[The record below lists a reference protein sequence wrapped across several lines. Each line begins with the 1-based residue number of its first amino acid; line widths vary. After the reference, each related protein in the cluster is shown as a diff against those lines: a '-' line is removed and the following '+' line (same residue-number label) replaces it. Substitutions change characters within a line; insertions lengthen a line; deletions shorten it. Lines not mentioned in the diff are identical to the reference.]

1 MGRVY
6 PNCVKTPKGI
16 EEVERKV
23 HGLALKSRQVL
34 IMIDG
39 RRDFRALQEIFPPD
53 MVPGILD
60 ELLAGGFIRELEPP
74 KPVEPA
80 PVKRVPSASSDE
92 ERYTMARNF
101 MLNTVSAFV
110 GMAGS
115 SLTDKIEQT
124 MDLSDL
130 APLYH
135 DWRDA
140 IALSSDGKKRLG
152 ELETQLITLL
162 GEPPLSPT
170 AQAAAPA
177 VSRPAAAQA
186 RPADDDERVS
196 MARNFMINTTTTF
209 IGMAGSALVDKLEQA
224 ENITTLRHL
233 YYDWKESM
241 QLDKE
246 ARQRLPD
253 LEKRLAALLS

>member
-1 MGRVY
+1 MARVY

-16 EEVERKV
+16 EEVERKT
-23 HGLALKSRQVL
+23 HGRALKSRQVL

-39 RRDFRALQEIFPPD
+39 RRDLQALQEIFPPD

-60 ELLAGGFIRELEPP
+60 ELLAGGFIRELEAP
-74 KPVEPA
+74 KPVA
-80 PVKRVPSASSDE
+80 PPSAQRVPVAGNDA

-101 MLNTVSAFV
+101 MLNTVSTFV

-115 SLTDKIEQT
+115 SLVGRIEQA
-124 MDLSDL
+124 MDIDGL

-152 ELETQLITLL
+152 ELETQLIILL
-162 GEPPLSPT
+162 GEPPLSPS
-170 AQAAAPA
+170 AQAAPA
-177 VSRPAAAQA
+177 VSRSVATPA
-186 RPADDDERVS
+186 RPVDDDERVA
-196 MARNFMINTTTTF
+196 MARNFMINTTSTF
-209 IGMAGSALVDKLEQA
+209 IGMAGSALIEKLERA
-224 ENITTLRHL
+224 DNITTLRHL
-233 YYDWKESM
+233 YYDWKESL